1 MSQAEQSMEARI
13 LQAMR
18 LTLAAVI
25 RDTATPAGMRHPLS
39 DATIEDMRQCLAL
52 ISARERELAQAAGAG
67 TGARPRFADEAAA
80 GDKVVR
86 FHDRKPPGGK
96 SLGLAGMAQEGC
108 GALEPYALR
117 VLGDSMAPEFADGCI
132 VIVDPGHV
140 PHDGSYVIVEFAGDI
155 FFRQLVIDGERRF
168 LKPLNPRYGSFELVP
183 PYTIR
188 GGVVQQA
195 GRRRSQR
202 RHYD

>member
-1 MSQAEQSMEARI
+1 
-13 LQAMR
+13 
-18 LTLAAVI
+18 
-25 RDTATPAGMRHPLS
+25 
-39 DATIEDMRQCLAL
+39 
-52 ISARERELAQAAGAG
+52 
-67 TGARPRFADEAAA
+67 
-80 GDKVVR
+80 
-86 FHDRKPPGGK
+86 
-96 SLGLAGMAQEGC
+96 MAQDSC
-108 GALEPYALR
+108 STLEPYALR

-132 VIVDPGHV
+132 VIVDPGYL

-168 LKPLNPRYGSFELVP
+168 LKPLNPKYGEFELVA

-195 GRRRSQR
+195 GRRRAQR

>member
-1 MSQAEQSMEARI
+1 
-13 LQAMR
+13 
-18 LTLAAVI
+18 
-25 RDTATPAGMRHPLS
+25 
-39 DATIEDMRQCLAL
+39 
-52 ISARERELAQAAGAG
+52 
-67 TGARPRFADEAAA
+67 
-80 GDKVVR
+80 
-86 FHDRKPPGGK
+86 
-96 SLGLAGMAQEGC
+96 MAQDSC
-108 GALEPYALR
+108 STLEPYALR

-132 VIVDPGHV
+132 VIVDPGYL

-168 LKPLNPRYGSFELVP
+168 LKPLNPKYGGFELVA

-195 GRRRSQR
+195 GRRRAQR